1 MSATIRI
8 QANPFERRLEELRS
22 WRNTITTALSDFRRW
37 ALVGRLIDEQT
48 GQRLAHLERRLNNER
63 LTIAFVG
70 EFSRGKSE
78 LVNALFFGDL
88 GARLAP
94 SGMGQT
100 TLCPMEILW
109 DPDRPPSLRLLPI
122 ETREHPKALREYIA
136 SGEGWKEI
144 AIDASDMQAVAVACN
159 TISETRRL
167 NAAVAAALGFD
178 VTGTGAVDIPRWRYA
193 ILNLPHTLLKQ
204 GLAILDT
211 PGHNTMGAEPELAMH
226 RVPDA
231 AAIVF
236 MLGTDTGVTRT
247 DRDLWD
253 QQIDPIEGLAES
265 CFVVLNKIDGLRD
278 GLKAEAQV
286 LEEIDRQV
294 RTTAE
299 ALSVDPQRVFAL
311 SARQGLLAKIQRDS
325 DGLIKS
331 RVYRLEQ
338 ALAQGVA
345 HQRRLDHVAAL
356 GAETRAAFAES
367 HALIESRL
375 AFACQQLADLA
386 SLQGKNQKLVET
398 LAKKAASERA
408 RLEQARAV
416 MLGLRTVHSRQ
427 ADELAKLLDPNI
439 ARESGLRARAAV
451 LNTAFSKGIRDA
463 LDTYFNESRERVRK
477 SVGVIAEARA
487 MMSSVSRKFSQEY
500 QIAAIEVPEFATE
513 RFLVEL
519 DRLEQRCNADFKSAS
534 SLLTRRRS
542 TLGALFFDTVA
553 LKVIHVFEIA
563 DREVRTWMNGFIRPL
578 EAQLAA
584 FQEQT
589 NNRIEGMARIQ
600 NAETDLVARIAEL
613 ETLTAEVAQQRK
625 QWEAHHEKLMA
636 LLDVEKEAS
645 LA

>member
-1 MSATIRI
+1 MSSTIRI
-8 QANPFERRLEELRS
+8 QGNPFLRRLEDLRA
-22 WRNTITTALSDFRRW
+22 WRHSITAALADFRRW

-48 GQRLAHLERRLNNER
+48 GARLAHLERRLGNER

-88 GARLAP
+88 GARLMP

-100 TLCPMEILW
+100 TLCPMEVLW
-109 DPDRPPSLRLLPI
+109 DPARPPSLLLLPI
-122 ETREHPKALREYIA
+122 ETRENARALREYIA
-136 SGEGWKEI
+136 DTQDWKEI
-144 AIDASDMQAVAVACN
+144 ALDPKDTEAIARACHA
-159 TISETRRL
+159 ISETRRVS
-167 NAAVAAALGFD
+167 AGDAAALGFEREGD
-178 VTGTGAVDIPRWRYA
+178 GPVDIPRWRYA
-193 ILNLPHTLLKQ
+193 ILNLPHTLLEH

-211 PGHNTMGAEPELAMH
+211 PGHNTMGIEPEVAMH

-247 DRDLWD
+247 DRELWAD
-253 QQIDPIEGLAES
+253 QIEPIEGLAQS

-278 GLKAEAQV
+278 GLKAEAKV
-286 LEEIDRQV
+286 LEEIDRQI

-299 ALSVDPQRVFAL
+299 SLKVDPQRVFGL
-311 SARQGLLAKIQRDS
+311 SARQGLLGKIQGDP
-325 DGLIKS
+325 DTLLKS
-331 RVYRLEQ
+331 RIYRLEQ

-375 AFACQQLADLA
+375 AFACQQLADLTA
-386 SLQGKNQKLVET
+386 LQGKNQKLVET
-398 LAKKAASERA
+398 LAKKASSERA

-416 MLGLRTVHSRQ
+416 MLGLRTVHARQ
-427 ADELAKLLDPNI
+427 GDELAQLLDPNT
-439 ARESGLRARAAV
+439 ARERALKARDEV
-451 LNTAFSKGIRDA
+451 LGSAFSKGIGEA
-463 LDTYFNESRERVRK
+463 LDAYFEDARQRIGNAIT
-477 SVGVIAEARA
+477 VIGEARA
-487 MMSSVSRKFSQEY
+487 MMSSVSRKFSEEY
-500 QIAAIEVPEFATE
+500 QIAAVEVPEFATE

-519 DRLEQRCNADFKSAS
+519 DRLQERCERDFKSTA
-534 SLLTRRRS
+534 SLLVRRRA

-553 LKVIHVFEIA
+553 LKVLHVFEIA

-578 EAQLAA
+578 DAQLTA

-600 NAETDLVARIAEL
+600 NAETDLVERIAEL
-613 ETLTAEVAQQRK
+613 ESLTAEVAGQRK
-625 QWEAHHEKLMA
+625 EWERYHEQLMQ
-636 LLDVEKEAS
+636 LLDVEREMS

>member
-22 WRNTITTALSDFRRW
+22 WRQTMTTALEEFRRW
-37 ALVGRLIDEQT
+37 AIGGRLIDEHT
-48 GQRLAHLERRLNNER
+48 GARLAHLEGRMRNER

-88 GARLAP
+88 GARLVP
-94 SGMGQT
+94 SGMGAT
-100 TLCPMEILW
+100 TLCPTEILW
-109 DPDRPPSLRLLPI
+109 DAMRKPALLLLPI
-122 ETREHPKALREYIA
+122 ETRESPKALREHIA
-136 SGEGWKEI
+136 ELDGWKEI
-144 AIDASDMQAVAVACN
+144 AIDPSNPEAMSRACHA
-159 TISETRRL
+159 ISETRRVS
-167 NAAVAAALGFD
+167 AGDAAALGFD
-178 VTGTGAVDIPRWRYA
+178 SEGDAPVDIPRWRYA

-211 PGHNTMGAEPELAMH
+211 PGHNAMGSEPEIAMH
-226 RVPDA
+226 RIPDA

-236 MLGTDTGVTRT
+236 MLGTDTGVTGT
-247 DRDLWD
+247 DRELWGE
-253 QQIDPIEGLAES
+253 QIEPIEGLTDS

-278 GLKAEAQV
+278 GLKSEAQV

-299 ALSVDPQRVFAL
+299 SLKVDPQRVFGL
-311 SARQGLLAKIQRDS
+311 SARQGLLGKIQRDS
-325 DGLIKS
+325 DTLLRS
-331 RVYRLEQ
+331 RLYRLEQ

-367 HALIESRL
+367 KALIDSRL
-375 AFACQQLADLA
+375 SFACQQLADLSA
-386 SLQGKNQKLVET
+386 LQGKNQKLVET
-398 LAKKAASERA
+398 LAKKGVSERA

-416 MLGLRTVHSRQ
+416 MLGLRAVHGRQ
-427 ADELAKLLDPNI
+427 GDQLSKLLDPNA
-439 ARESGLRARAAV
+439 ARESGVRARAAV
-451 LNTAFSKGIRDA
+451 LNTAFSKGIGEA
-463 LDTYFNESRERVRK
+463 LDAYFEEARRRIRD
-477 SVGVIAEARA
+477 SVTVIAEARA

-519 DRLEQRCNADFKSAS
+519 ERLEQRCSTDFKSAT

-542 TLGALFFDTVA
+542 TLGAIFFDTVA

-578 EAQLAA
+578 EAQLVA

-600 NAETDLVARIAEL
+600 NAETDLVARIGEL
-613 ETLTAEVAQQRK
+613 EQLTAEVAQQRK
-625 QWEAHHEKLMA
+625 GWEMHHERLMA
-636 LLDVEKEAS
+636 LLDVEREMS

>member
-1 MSATIRI
+1 MSTTLRI
-8 QANPFERRLEELRS
+8 HVNPFVRSLEDLRG
-22 WRNTITTALSDFRRW
+22 WRQSITAALTDFRRW
-37 ALVGRLIDEQT
+37 ALAGRLIDDHT
-48 GQRLAHLERRLNNER
+48 GARLAHLEGRISNER

-88 GARLAP
+88 GTRLVP

-109 DPDRPPSLRLLPI
+109 DPAKPAALMLLPI
-122 ETREHPKALREYIA
+122 ETRESPKALREFIA
-136 SGEGWKEI
+136 EGEGWKEI
-144 AIDASDMQAVAVACN
+144 AIDPGNPEAVARTCHA
-159 TISETRRL
+159 ISETRRVS
-167 NAAVAAALGFD
+167 AGDAAALGFD
-178 VTGTGAVDIPRWRYA
+178 VAGDSPVDIPRWRYA

-211 PGHNTMGAEPELAMH
+211 PGHNTMGTEPEIAMH

-247 DRDLWD
+247 DRDLWSE
-253 QQIDPIEGLAES
+253 QIEPVEGLSQS

-278 GLKAEAQV
+278 GLKAEAKV
-286 LEEIDRQV
+286 LEEIDRQI

-299 ALSVDPQRVFAL
+299 ALNVDPQRVFGL
-311 SARQGLLAKIQRDS
+311 SAKQGLLGKIQGDS
-325 DGLIKS
+325 DTLLKS
-331 RVYRLEQ
+331 RLYRLEQ

-367 HALIESRL
+367 RALIESRL
-375 AFACQQLADLA
+375 AFACQQLADLTA
-386 SLQGKNQKLVET
+386 LQGKNQKLVET
-398 LAKKAASERA
+398 LQKKASSERA

-416 MLGLRTVHSRQ
+416 MLGLRTVHARQ
-427 ADELAKLLDPNI
+427 GDELAKLLDPNA
-439 ARESGLRARAAV
+439 ARERALRARSEV
-451 LNTAFSKGIRDA
+451 LGSAFSTGIGEA
-463 LDTYFNESRERVRK
+463 LDAYFEEARGRIASAIT
-477 SVGVIAEARA
+477 VIGEARA

-513 RFLVEL
+513 RFLIEL
-519 DRLEQRCNADFKSAS
+519 DRLQQRCERDFKGTS
-534 SLLTRRRS
+534 SLLMRRRA
-542 TLGALFFDTVA
+542 TLGTLFFDTVA

-578 EAQLAA
+578 EAQLVA

-600 NAETDLVARIAEL
+600 NAETDLVARIGEL
-613 ETLTAEVAQQRK
+613 EALTADVAQQRK
-625 QWEAHHEKLMA
+625 QWEGHHETLMA
-636 LLDVEKEAS
+636 LLDVEREMS

>member
-1 MSATIRI
+1 MTTTLRI
-8 QANPFERRLEELRS
+8 QANPFERRLGELRG
-22 WRNTITTALSDFRRW
+22 WRSSITASLTEFRRW

-48 GQRLAHLERRLNNER
+48 GARLAHIERRLGNER

-78 LVNALFFGDL
+78 LINALFFGDV
-88 GARLAP
+88 GTRLVP

-100 TLCPMEILW
+100 TMCPTEILW
-109 DPDRPPSLRLLPI
+109 DPSRAPALRLLPI
-122 ETREHPKALREYIA
+122 ETRASPKALREFIA
-136 SGEGWKEI
+136 EDEPWKEI
-144 AIDASDMQAVAVACN
+144 AIDPADGEAMARACHA
-159 TISETRRL
+159 ISETRRMS
-167 NAAVAAALGFD
+167 AADAAALGFERDDNGPVD
-178 VTGTGAVDIPRWRYA
+178 VPRWRYA
-193 ILNLPHTLLKQ
+193 ILNFPHPLLAQ

-211 PGHNTMGAEPELAMH
+211 PGHNTMGSEPEIAMH

-247 DRDLWD
+247 DRDLWSE
-253 QQIDPIEGLAES
+253 QIEPIEGLDKS

-278 GLKAEAQV
+278 GLKSENQV

-299 ALSVDPQRVFAL
+299 ALGVDPQRVFAL
-311 SARQGLLAKIQRDS
+311 SAKQGLVGKIQGDS
-325 DGLIKS
+325 DTLLRS
-331 RVYRLEQ
+331 RLYRLEQ

-375 AFACQQLADLA
+375 TFACQQLADLSA
-386 SLQGKNQKLVET
+386 LQGKNQKLVET
-398 LAKKAASERA
+398 LGKKASSERA

-416 MLGLRTVHSRQ
+416 MLGLRTVHGRQ
-427 ADELAKLLDPNI
+427 ADELAKLLDPNA
-439 ARESGLRARAAV
+439 ARESAIRARAAV
-451 LNTAFSKGIRDA
+451 LHTAFSTGIGEA
-463 LDTYFNESRERVRK
+463 LDAYFHEARSRIGRAIE
-477 SVGVIAEARA
+477 VIGEARA

-500 QIAAIEVPEFATE
+500 RIAAVEVPDFATG

-519 DRLEQRCNADFKSAS
+519 DRLEERCERDFKRPS
-534 SLLTRRRS
+534 SLLVRSRS
-542 TLGALFFDTVA
+542 TLGALFFDTLA

-578 EAQLAA
+578 DAQLTA

-589 NNRIEGMARIQ
+589 NNRVEGMARIQ
-600 NAETDLVARIAEL
+600 NAETDLAERVAEL
-613 ETLTAEVAQQRK
+613 EALTAEVAQQRK
-625 QWEAHHEKLMA
+625 AWEMHHERLMA
-636 LLDVEKEAS
+636 LLDVEREMS

>member
-1 MSATIRI
+1 MSTTLRI

-22 WRNTITTALSDFRRW
+22 WRSTITTALAEFRRW

-48 GQRLAHLERRLNNER
+48 GARLAHLEGRISNER

-78 LVNALFFGDL
+78 LVNALFFGDM
-88 GARLAP
+88 GSRLVP

-100 TLCPMEILW
+100 TLCPTEILW
-109 DPDRPPSLRLLPI
+109 DPAKPAMLMLLPI
-122 ETREHPKALREYIA
+122 ETRESPKALREYIGE
-136 SGEGWKEI
+136 GEGWKEI
-144 AIDASDMQAVAVACN
+144 AVDLKDPEGVSRACHA
-159 TISETRRL
+159 ISETRRVS
-167 NAAVAAALGFD
+167 ASDAAALGFEREGND
-178 VTGTGAVDIPRWRYA
+178 PVDIPRWRYA

-211 PGHNTMGAEPELAMH
+211 PGHNTMGIEPEIAMH

-247 DRDLWD
+247 DRELWGE
-253 QQIDPIEGLAES
+253 QIEPIEGLSQS

-278 GLKAEAQV
+278 GLKAEAKV
-286 LEEIDRQV
+286 LEEIDRQI

-299 ALSVDPQRVFAL
+299 ALKVDPQRVFGL
-311 SARQGLLAKIQRDS
+311 SARQGLLGKIQHDS
-325 DGLIKS
+325 DTLIKS
-331 RVYRLEQ
+331 RLYRLEQ

-356 GAETRAAFAES
+356 AAETRAAFAES

-375 AFACQQLADLA
+375 AFACQQLADLTA
-386 SLQGKNQKLVET
+386 LQGKNLKLVET
-398 LAKKAASERA
+398 LGRKATSERA

-427 ADELAKLLDPNI
+427 SDELAKLLDPGA
-439 ARESGLRARAAV
+439 ARESAARARAAV
-451 LNTAFSKGIRDA
+451 LGSAFSKQIGEA
-463 LDTYFNESRERVRK
+463 LDAYFEEARDRIRNAIT
-477 SVGVIAEARA
+477 VIGEARA

-500 QIAAIEVPEFATE
+500 KIAAIEVPEFATE
-513 RFLVEL
+513 RFLIEL
-519 DRLEQRCNADFKSAS
+519 DRLEQHCDRDFKGAS
-534 SLLTRRRS
+534 SLLTRRRA

-578 EAQLAA
+578 DAQLIA

-589 NNRIEGMARIQ
+589 NNRVEGVARIQ
-600 NAETDLVARIAEL
+600 NAETDLAERVAEL
-613 ETLTAEVAQQRK
+613 EALTAEVAQQRK
-625 QWEAHHEKLMA
+625 QWEAHHEKMMA
-636 LLDVEKEAS
+636 LLDVEREMS

>member
-1 MSATIRI
+1 MSTTLRI

-22 WRNTITTALSDFRRW
+22 WRETIITALTEFRRW

-48 GQRLAHLERRLNNER
+48 GARLAHIERRLGNER

-78 LVNALFFGDL
+78 LINALFFGDL
-88 GARLAP
+88 GTRLVP

-100 TLCPMEILW
+100 TMCPTEILW
-109 DPDRPPSLRLLPI
+109 DARKPPSLMLLPI
-122 ETREHPKALREYIA
+122 ETRESPKALREYIA
-136 SGEGWKEI
+136 EGEGWHEVPVDPGDVEGL
-144 AIDASDMQAVAVACN
+144 ARACHA
-159 TISETRRL
+159 ISETRRVT
-167 NAAVAAALGFD
+167 ASDAAALGFPAE
-178 VTGTGAVDIPRWRYA
+178 GNAPVDIPRWRYA
-193 ILNLPHTLLKQ
+193 ILNFPHALLKQ

-211 PGHNTMGAEPELAMH
+211 PGHNTMGAEPEIAMH

-236 MLGTDTGVTRT
+236 MLGTDTGVTAT
-247 DRDLWD
+247 DRELWSE
-253 QQIDPIEGLAES
+253 QIEPIEGLDKS

-278 GLKAEAQV
+278 GLKPESQV
-286 LEEIDRQV
+286 LDEIDRQV

-299 ALSVDPQRVFAL
+299 SLKVDPQRVFAL
-311 SARQGLLAKIQRDS
+311 SARQGLLGKIQHDS
-325 DGLIKS
+325 DLMLKS
-331 RVYRLEQ
+331 RTYRLEQ

-367 HALIESRL
+367 KALIESRL
-375 AFACQQLADLA
+375 AFACQQLADLTA
-386 SLQGKNQKLVET
+386 LQGKNQKLVET
-398 LAKKAASERA
+398 LAKKGSSERA

-416 MLGLRTVHSRQ
+416 MLGLRTVHGRQ
-427 ADELAKLLDPNI
+427 ADELARLLDPNA
-439 ARESGLRARAAV
+439 ARDSGIRARAAV
-451 LNTAFSKGIRDA
+451 LDTAFSKGIGEALDVYFRDA
-463 LDTYFNESRERVRK
+463 RQRISRAIQ
-477 SVGVIAEARA
+477 VIGEARA

-500 QIAAIEVPEFATE
+500 QIAAVEVPEFATG

-519 DRLEQRCNADFKSAS
+519 DRLQELCDRDFKRAS
-534 SLLTRRRS
+534 SLLTRTRS
-542 TLGALFFDTVA
+542 TLGTLFFDTVA
-553 LKVIHVFEIA
+553 LKVVHVFQIA

-578 EAQLAA
+578 DAQLTA

-600 NAETDLVARIAEL
+600 NAETDLVARIGEL
-613 ETLTAEVAQQRK
+613 EALTAEVAQQRK
-625 QWEAHHEKLMA
+625 GWEAHHDKLMA
-636 LLDVEKEAS
+636 LLDVEREMS